1 MEFKAENKPRVAFL
15 LDKRIEITFTTER
28 ANLSEF
34 EAFGDKEL
42 LVKVQPYSK
51 VRSLSQ
57 NAYMWVLMDELAK
70 KLQIT
75 KEEVYKNFIKDYGVF
90 EIIPIKNEAVERF
103 IRLWGK
109 KGIGWFVEDIGDS
122 KLQGYTKLM
131 AYYVSSAYN
140 SIEMSRVIN
149 AVIDECEQQG
159 INTMSLKDIMLLQNE
174 NDSL

>member
-57 NAYMWVLMDELAK
+57 NAYMWVLLDELAK
-70 KLQIT
+70 KLHIT
-75 KEEVYKNFIKDYGVF
+75 KEEVYKNFIKDY
-90 EIIPIKNEAVERF
+90 
-103 IRLWGK
+103 
-109 KGIGWFVEDIGDS
+109 
-122 KLQGYTKLM
+122 
-131 AYYVSSAYN
+131 
-140 SIEMSRVIN
+140 
-149 AVIDECEQQG
+149 
-159 INTMSLKDIMLLQNE
+159 
-174 NDSL
+174 